1 MYSKLFVLS
10 LLSVG
15 CAVSA
20 TDIVVDPASEFAA
33 AAALPLSPMEPE
45 LQRALEAHAAAV
57 YKRLPPMD
65 KLYLE
70 GGTGF
75 TRETAWV
82 VTYNEPHQAPSA
94 VVRLL
99 YGIYGNEALF
109 TVVELD
115 QERIRVEGKT
125 YLHTVN
131 SILYKGKKYRVE
143 QWVDISIYDLPVD

>member
-70 GGTGF
+70 AGNG
-75 TRETAWV
+75 
-82 VTYNEPHQAPSA
+82 
-94 VVRLL
+94 L
-99 YGIYGNEALF
+99 YA
-109 TVVELD
+109 
-115 QERIRVEGKT
+115 
-125 YLHTVN
+125 
-131 SILYKGKKYRVE
+131 
-143 QWVDISIYDLPVD
+143 